1 MGSNKTERT
10 DIKAEIRKL
19 MHGYHLIWKVL
30 VQYLVNTEQNVLW
43 YRITSSEDVVSSYFR
58 VLPLCFFSKKFHN
71 AVQNL
76 YEIASTKVLTKLES
90 TRYRVVRQ

>member
-19 MHGYHLIWKVL
+19 MHCYHLIWKVL

-43 YRITSSEDVVSSYFR
+43 YRITSLEDVVSSYFR
-58 VLPLCFFSKKFHN
+58 VLPLFFFSKKFHN
-71 AVQNL
+71 GVQNL
-76 YEIASTKVLTKLES
+76 YEIASTKGQIKP
-90 TRYRVVRQ
+90 

>member
-1 MGSNKTERT
+1 MGPNKTERT

-19 MHGYHLIWKVL
+19 MYGYHLIWKVL

-58 VLPLCFFSKKFHN
+58 VLPLCFFSKKIHN
-71 AVQNL
+71 GAQNVS
-76 YEIASTKVLTKLES
+76 EVSSPVITNLES
-90 TRYRVVRQ
+90 TM